1 MKTNSAWQKTLQAC
15 DSQALIKA
23 SGCKWSILQTA
34 LLYFH
39 SIRPGATRTDLV
51 ISWHRI
57 FKTHV
62 EQCSI
67 WVWAD
72 SLNTACEGLML
83 KASWCRKSKCAD
95 RLLHFHLFSRRL
107 KMWSTDQWE
116 NWFWTGH
123 WWPQQSTCLSRNML
137 TLVKFWTEPKVLT
150 STGQTRLQSTAHLF
164 VILNYLSSSWCC
176 FHIID

>member
-51 ISWHRI
+51 ISWHCV
-57 FKTHV
+57 FKSHSV
-62 EQCSI
+62 EQHPI
-67 WVWAD
+67 WVWQP
-72 SLNTACEGLML
+72 TVWKRPV
-83 KASWCRKSKCAD
+83 KASCWTHPERWQIVALSPVFETSENVVN
-95 RLLHFHLFSRRL
+95 RSI
-107 KMWSTDQWE
+107 TE

-123 WWPQQSTCLSRNML
+123 WKLQQSTCLPVTCWHSLSSELNW
-137 TLVKFWTEPKVLT
+137 KFWPQQ
-150 STGQTRLQSTAHLF
+150 G
-164 VILNYLSSSWCC
+164 Y
-176 FHIID
+176 